1 MLDLTSSSSGCQQK
15 SEKATKTEKTSR
27 TEAVQCKEC
36 EGDGGNL
43 QEPTS
48 TDQCSG
54 EVCELGGVVD
64 YSGFAKDFFTKTQI
78 VRGAQ
83 TVEVP
88 WKRIKS
94 VLTGGVRG
102 PKLSRLPKFPQAWLE
117 EVPERPIFDKPASR
131 TSNF

>member
-15 SEKATKTEKTSR
+15 SEKATTTEKTSP

-54 EVCELGGVVD
+54 EVCELGGLVD
-64 YSGFAKDFFTKTQI
+64 FSGFAKDFSLK
-78 VRGAQ
+78 
-83 TVEVP
+83 
-88 WKRIKS
+88 
-94 VLTGGVRG
+94 L
-102 PKLSRLPKFPQAWLE
+102 KLSE
-117 EVPERPIFDKPASR
+117 EHGQWRCLGRE
-131 TSNF
+131 SNQY

>member
-15 SEKATKTEKTSR
+15 SEKATTTEKTSP

-54 EVCELGGVVD
+54 EVCELGGLVD
-64 YSGFAKDFFTKTQI
+64 FSGFTKDFSLK
-78 VRGAQ
+78 
-83 TVEVP
+83 
-88 WKRIKS
+88 
-94 VLTGGVRG
+94 L
-102 PKLSRLPKFPQAWLE
+102 KLSE
-117 EVPERPIFDKPASR
+117 EPGLWRCLGR
-131 TSNF
+131 GSNQC

>member
-15 SEKATKTEKTSR
+15 SEKATTTEKTSP

-54 EVCELGGVVD
+54 EVCELGGLMVD
-64 YSGFAKDFFTKTQI
+64 FSGFTKDFSLK
-78 VRGAQ
+78 
-83 TVEVP
+83 
-88 WKRIKS
+88 
-94 VLTGGVRG
+94 L
-102 PKLSRLPKFPQAWLE
+102 KLSE
-117 EVPERPIFDKPASR
+117 EPGLWRCLGR
-131 TSNF
+131 GSNQC

>member
-15 SEKATKTEKTSR
+15 SEKATKTEKTSP

-54 EVCELGGVVD
+54 QVCEIGGLMVD
-64 YSGFAKDFFTKTQI
+64 FSGFAKDFSLK
-78 VRGAQ
+78 
-83 TVEVP
+83 
-88 WKRIKS
+88 
-94 VLTGGVRG
+94 L
-102 PKLSRLPKFPQAWLE
+102 KLSE
-117 EVPERPIFDKPASR
+117 EHGLWRCLGRGS
-131 TSNF
+131 SQC

>member
-54 EVCELGGVVD
+54 EVCELGGLMVD
-64 YSGFAKDFFTKTQI
+64 FSK
-78 VRGAQ
+78 
-83 TVEVP
+83 
-88 WKRIKS
+88 
-94 VLTGGVRG
+94 L
-102 PKLSRLPKFPQAWLE
+102 KLSE
-117 EVPERPIFDKPASR
+117 EHGL
-131 TSNF
+131 